1 MSGKVSVEA
10 MDHSK
15 KNSPV
20 AGPIEDESTVM
31 LDQASKVCYWNDQEF
46 QEGQVVESEGCE
58 YECNFGQWIKQG

>member
-1 MSGKVSVEA
+1 MSEKISVEV

-20 AGPIEDESTVM
+20 AGPIEEESTVM

-46 QEGQVVESEGCE
+46 KEGQVVGTEGNE
-58 YECNFGQWIKQG
+58 YECTFGQWIKYG

>member
-1 MSGKVSVEA
+1 MSEKVSVEA

-20 AGPIEDESTVM
+20 AGPIEEESTVM

-46 QEGQVVESEGCE
+46 NEGQFIESEGGE
-58 YECNFGQWIKQG
+58 YECTFGQWIKQS

>member
-1 MSGKVSVEA
+1 MSEKIPVEA

-31 LDQASKVCYWNDQEF
+31 LDQASKVCFWNDQVF
-46 QEGQVVESEGCE
+46 KEGQVVTSEGSE
-58 YECNFGQWIKQG
+58 YECTFGQWIKDR

>member
-1 MSGKVSVEA
+1 MSEKISVEA

-20 AGPIEDESTVM
+20 AGPIEEESTVM
-31 LDQASKVCYWNDQEF
+31 LDKASEVCYWNDQEF
-46 QEGQVVESEGCE
+46 KEGQLVESEGTE

>member
-46 QEGQVVESEGCE
+46 QEGQVVESEGRE

>member
-1 MSGKVSVEA
+1 MSETISVEV

-20 AGPIEDESTVM
+20 AGPIEEESTVM

-46 QEGQVVESEGCE
+46 KEGQVVETEGNE
-58 YECNFGQWIKQG
+58 YECTFGQWIKYG

>member
-10 MDHSK
+10 MDHGK

-46 QEGQVVESEGCE
+46 QEGQVVESEGRE

>member
-1 MSGKVSVEA
+1 MSEKISVEA
-10 MDHSK
+10 MDDSK

-46 QEGQVVESEGCE
+46 KEGQVVESEGGE
-58 YECNFGQWIKQG
+58 YECNFGQWIKHG

>member
-1 MSGKVSVEA
+1 MSEKISVEA

-20 AGPIEDESTVM
+20 AGPIEEESTVM

-46 QEGQVVESEGCE
+46 TEGQVVECEGGS
-58 YECNFGQWIKQG
+58 YECTFGQWIKEG

>member
-1 MSGKVSVEA
+1 

-20 AGPIEDESTVM
+20 AGPIEEESTVM

-46 QEGQVVESEGCE
+46 SEGQIVESEGAE